1 MDAETRAGF
10 DEMRRGFEEMRQGF
24 AEMNRRFE
32 AIDRRFEAIDRR
44 FEAIDQ
50 RFEAI
55 DQRFE
60 TIDQRFEAIDRR
72 LDAIEGRFGGEIRK
86 NGVLTEDLRRQI
98 QAVAEGV
105 RINERAIERVRGE
118 MHERFRENEIVVGGA
133 FRQIRHDIDELRN
146 RR

>member
-1 MDAETRAGF
+1 MDEETRAGF

-32 AIDRRFEAIDRR
+32 AIDRR
-44 FEAIDQ
+44 
-50 RFEAI
+50 
-55 DQRFE
+55 
-60 TIDQRFEAIDRR
+60 
-72 LDAIEGRFGGEIRK
+72 LDAIEERFSREIRE
-86 NGVLTEDLRRQI
+86 NGVLIEDLRVQI
-98 QAVAEGV
+98 RVVAEGG

-133 FRQIRHDIDELRN
+133 FRQIRHDLDELRG